1 MKTSYYFFV
10 ACLHYSGQ
18 EIHVTVEL
26 VYIIR
31 NRLEFLDLKASEKIA
46 RVSGGLFG
54 DREKKN
60 EKTRAKPRAELRAGT
75 RSSLSLSPYKP
86 QATKAKNVTVYQ
98 NSSHNSLKDTYFYK

>member
-26 VYIIR
+26 VYTIR
-31 NRLEFLDLKASEKIA
+31 NCLEFLVLKASEKIA
-46 RVSGGLFG
+46 RIAGGLFG
-54 DREKKN
+54 DRGKKMR
-60 EKTRAKPRAELRAGT
+60 KRAKPRAELRAGT

-86 QATKAKNVTVYQ
+86 HATKAKNVTVYQ